1 MTAWLLA
8 IAMVIAMIRRVEVY
22 TAFTTGAREGMETAM
37 RILPGLAAIFVAL
50 RMLEAS
56 GLMHALCGALA
67 PVAAWL
73 GLPEG
78 VMPLLLLRPLSGSA
92 SLGML
97 ADILRQYGPD
107 SRTGLVASAMM
118 GSGETVLYTCV
129 LYLAAAGVKKSR
141 YIIPASLLGWIVG
154 CAVAGCFFRA

>member
-8 IAMVIAMIRRVEVY
+8 IAMVIAMIRRVEAY
-22 TAFTTGAREGMETAM
+22 TAFTAGAREGMETAM

-73 GLPEG
+73 GLPE
-78 VMPLLLLRPLSGSA
+78 V
-92 SLGML
+92 GML

-118 GSGETVLYTCV
+118 GSGETVLYTCA

-141 YIIPASLLGWIVG
+141 YIIPASLLGWIVD

>member
-1 MTAWLLA
+1 MTAWLLM
-8 IAMVIAMIRRVEVY
+8 IAVVAALLHRVDVY
-22 TAFTTGAREGMETAM
+22 AAFTAGAREGMETAI

-56 GLMHALCGALA
+56 GLMQALCAALSPA
-67 PVAAWL
+67 AAWL

-92 SLGML
+92 SLGLL

-118 GSGETVLYTCV
+118 GSGETVLYTCA

-154 CAVAGCFFRA
+154 CVAAGCFFRA

>member
-22 TAFTTGAREGMETAM
+22 TAFTAGAREGMETAM

-92 SLGML
+92 
-97 ADILRQYGPD
+97 DILRQYGPD

-118 GSGETVLYTCV
+118 GSGETVLYTCA

-141 YIIPASLLGWIVG
+141 YIIPASLLGWIVD